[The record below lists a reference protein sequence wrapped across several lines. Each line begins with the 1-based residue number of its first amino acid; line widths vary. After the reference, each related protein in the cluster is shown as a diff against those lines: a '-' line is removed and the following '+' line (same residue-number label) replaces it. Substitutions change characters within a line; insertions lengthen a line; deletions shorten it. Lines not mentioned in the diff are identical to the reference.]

1 MDSIEKGLSSGQGH
15 KGGGAGGLA
24 EIEDLCESFAAAVP
38 KYLAAQFGSGV
49 LEHIDVARHERQRA
63 LSAVQLMGNQSLS
76 HYLRVVTDIDDEGLD
91 LLLNAYKDCLLYTS
105 PSPRDRTRSRMP
117 SSA

>member
-1 MDSIEKGLSSGQGH
+1 M
-15 KGGGAGGLA
+15 
-24 EIEDLCESFAAAVP
+24 P

-76 HYLRVVTDIDDEGLD
+76 HYLRVVTDH
-91 LLLNAYKDCLLYTS
+91 
-105 PSPRDRTRSRMP
+105 
-117 SSA
+117 